1 MLIFDLILKSTT
13 YYLCKSYIAQVCMKD
28 FVFMIFQNDV
38 AQIIYYFF
46 ACFIIIKKRLFLF
59 RGKIVLP
66 GELLLYLH
74 VELWGC

>member
-1 MLIFDLILKSTT
+1 
-13 YYLCKSYIAQVCMKD
+13 MKD